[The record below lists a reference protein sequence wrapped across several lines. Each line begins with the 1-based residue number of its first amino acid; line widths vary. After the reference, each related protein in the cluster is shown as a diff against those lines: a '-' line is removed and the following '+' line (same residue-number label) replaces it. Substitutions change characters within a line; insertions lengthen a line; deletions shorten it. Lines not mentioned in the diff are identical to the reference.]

1 MSNLVSKVKLIDVS
15 EIIMGQSPDS
25 IFCNTKG
32 IGIPFLQ
39 GCGEFG
45 KTKPEPTNYCSNPK
59 ILSPKDSLLISV
71 RAPVGDV
78 NISDQTYVIG
88 RGLAGIVAKSINL
101 RFLYYSILQFRK
113 N

>member
-25 IFCNTKG
+25 SFCNTKG

-59 ILSPKDSLLISV
+59 KLSPKDSLLISV